1 LLPSGRQQSAR
12 RSIASGPKPNDARA
26 DGERKRRSADSGEP
40 PGVWLGRGA
49 ARLGLN
55 RVVDED
61 DFLALVAGV
70 DPGTG
75 RLLGTPHT
83 ERTVRGFDVT
93 CSAPKSASVLFAVG
107 DQVVRQQV
115 LDGHDAAVAAVADWI
130 ERHGHWRY
138 RMGGKVSVFDAEG
151 ITAAVFRQH
160 TSRALD
166 PQLHTHAVIV
176 NRVLAPDGRWLALDG
191 RTIKRDQQTLSR
203 LYHAGLRA
211 ELTRRLGVRWHE
223 PVNGIAE
230 IAGVPEDVL
239 AEFSQRADAVEARID
254 EKLERFTDTFE
265 RPPTPRGRWRLERE
279 AVIDSRPPRS
289 EADYATL
296 EQEWRDRLATIGFDA
311 GRLVSGAVGVERGVD
326 RLDDD
331 ATERIVGRAL
341 VALGEKQSTWRVAEL
356 VRELAAAVPTDV
368 GMPADRLGP
377 WLDDLAE
384 QVVAARLMLPVPS
397 R

>member
-1 LLPSGRQQSAR
+1 
-12 RSIASGPKPNDARA
+12 
-26 DGERKRRSADSGEP
+26 
-40 PGVWLGRGA
+40 
-49 ARLGLN
+49 
-55 RVVDED
+55 
-61 DFLALVAGV
+61 
-70 DPGTG
+70 
-75 RLLGTPHT
+75 
-83 ERTVRGFDVT
+83 
-93 CSAPKSASVLFAVG
+93 
-107 DQVVRQQV
+107 
-115 LDGHDAAVAAVADWI
+115 
-130 ERHGHWRY
+130 
-138 RMGGKVSVFDAEG
+138 MGGKVSVFDAEG